1 MNCSTEVGS
10 GCNAAQP
17 RLDHLNQGEVLYLC
31 IPGYA
36 TLYPGNTFVK
46 NQAFYL
52 TPPLIPVE
60 HCGLDAASG
69 TRFFWDMNELL
80 MPTHLKN

>member
-1 MNCSTEVGS
+1 MNAVLKLGLGECSTTQ
-10 GCNAAQP
+10 A
-17 RLDHLNQGEVLYLC
+17 DHLNQGEVLYLC

-46 NQAFYL
+46 KQAFYL

-60 HCGLDAASG
+60 HWGLGAV
-69 TRFFWDMNELL
+69 N
-80 MPTHLKN
+80 